1 MAVETNVSPSYAH
14 RIPRT
19 KIPYYFWKR
28 VLDVIGSSLLIL
40 ALSPL
45 LIAIALA
52 VKFSSPGPI
61 IYKQTRVGRYGKEF
75 QFLKFRSM
83 YVDADKRLEEL
94 LKSNEK
100 EGPIFKMKN
109 DPRVT
114 PLGRFLRHYSL
125 DELPQLFNVLFGDMS
140 LVGPRPPLPREVA
153 QYDDKALRR
162 LSVTPGI
169 TCLWQICGRSD
180 TTFEEWVALD
190 DFYVEHM
197 SFWLDLKILLKTPFA
212 VIRGEGAY

>member
-1 MAVETNVSPSYAH
+1 MATRTESSPYVH

-19 KIPYYFWKR
+19 RIPYHFWKR

-45 LIAIALA
+45 LIAIAVA

-83 YVDADKRLEEL
+83 YVDAEKRLEEL
-94 LKSNEK
+94 LKKNEK

-109 DPRVT
+109 DPRIT

-153 QYDDKALRR
+153 QYDDKAFRR
-162 LSVTPGI
+162 LSVMPGI

-180 TTFEEWVALD
+180 TTFEEWLALD